1 MSISKVFKSVIPSM
15 NYTFKDGTTVAFIG
29 GKVVLDAGH
38 YSDEM
43 MEEVVNVGQHKSK
56 HPHIYVDENEQEID
70 SEALSPIEE
79 LRKQIREEEAA
90 KLKAAMNL
98 APSTSEAGNFA
109 SSVSNSTNNI
119 QVGDS
124 NSGAVATP
132 VPAGASTV
140 AAMVAASKS
149 K

>member
-1 MSISKVFKSVIPSM
+1 MSISKVFKSIIPSM

-29 GKVVLDAGH
+29 GKMVLDAGH
-38 YSDEM
+38 YAEEM

-70 SEALSPIEE
+70 SEALSPIEG
-79 LRKQIREEEAA
+79 LRKQIREEETA

-98 APSTSEAGNFA
+98 APSESSITGFA
-109 SSVSNSTNNI
+109 ASVSNSTNNI